1 MSEVAV
7 DAPPAKSSYPLFL
20 DEPTDVDLLSFDA
33 VASTVVDAL
42 LDPRLDPI
50 ALGLSGS
57 WGTGKTSVLRLIAQ
71 QLRVDD
77 DETPSRLV
85 IETDPWK
92 YDPQLGIKESLIGE
106 ILTAIEASPPAEGV
120 GAKSKVLVQRLLKR
134 IDWTKAMKLAA
145 KSSITVSLPSLDGVL
160 DMVKPKQEDGKEKLE
175 PITDMVQF
183 RAEFRDLLKSDDLNS
198 ISNVVVVVDDL
209 DRCLP
214 DTVVET
220 LETIRLFL
228 SVPKMSFVIAADEER
243 VAHAIATRY
252 PAGPETRV
260 GEETPAQ
267 LYLHKIVQ
275 TSVPVPA
282 LSDFDAEAYLVL
294 LQIRSLIEPD
304 EYERIVADV
313 SAARRVAVALETVAS
328 LQKDAFVEQRNNAAR
343 IRPIVHEKTKGN
355 PRRIKRFLNDLSV
368 RLSIAARRGIT
379 LDAATIA
386 KLMVLEQYL
395 PDEFKEVTGWLREQV
410 LRQNM
415 VALEAQAG
423 TPSTE
428 VESQTQE
435 TDDSAGNSGESTSK
449 LSKKEVKAEEAKPRF
464 SDALIRWA
472 RLSPPLAKKDIA
484 PYLVFAPSFKSVF
497 LASEGLP
504 ESIRD
509 IATQLLSRSPSEERR
524 DARTICG
531 LGVHPGLVRANKS
544 FSAEAFERAIQRTA
558 LVGEVGLDGAS
569 RVPIERQVATFRS
582 VLEVLQQHPRLV
594 SVHSAGA
601 HLRVLRELHRTPVEG
616 VILHWWRGDAELTEE
631 AFRLGCYFSLPP
643 AMMSSE
649 DTLRLIPRNR
659 LLPETDHP
667 YGDRRTRGNRRP
679 GSVDEV
685 ERRLSARA
693 GIEWVEIRTHFWW
706 NLARLVR
713 RVGVMERLGTGWQTT
728 IHGLDE

>member
-1 MSEVAV
+1 MSEHIADGATTV
-7 DAPPAKSSYPLFL
+7 DASYPLFL

-57 WGTGKTSVLRLIAQ
+57 WGSGKTSVLRLIAQ
-71 QLRVDD
+71 QLRVEGEDL
-77 DETPSRLV
+77 PSRIV

-106 ILTAIEASPPAEGV
+106 ILAALEAALPTEGA
-120 GAKSKVLVQRLLKR
+120 GAKSKAIVQRLLKR
-134 IDWTKAMKLAA
+134 IDWTKAIKLAA
-145 KSSITVSLPSLDGVL
+145 KSAITVTLPSLDGVL
-160 DMVKPKQEDGKEKLE
+160 ELVKPKQEEGKEKPE

-183 RAEFRDLLKSDDLNS
+183 RSEFRDLLKSDDLKP
-198 ISNVVVVVDDL
+198 IRNVVVLVDDL

-243 VAHAIATRY
+243 VADAIATRY
-252 PAGPETRV
+252 PATPEASA

-294 LQIRSLIEPD
+294 LQIRSLVEPD
-304 EYERIVADV
+304 EYAQIVADV
-313 SAARRVAVALETVAS
+313 SEARRGAVALETVTS

-386 KLMVLEQYL
+386 KLMVLEQYF
-395 PDEFKEVTGWLREQV
+395 PAEFKEVTGWLREQT

-415 VALEAQAG
+415 AALEVQAG
-423 TPSTE
+423 TPS
-428 VESQTQE
+428 VEDDDLAQE
-435 TDDSAGNSGESTSK
+435 PTSDPESAGTDGSADDTSASSRQDTKDEES
-449 LSKKEVKAEEAKPRF
+449 KPRF
-464 SDALIRWA
+464 SEALIRWA

-484 PYLVFAPSFKSVF
+484 PYLVFAASFRSVF

-509 IATQLLSRSPSEERR
+509 IATQLLSRSPSEARR
-524 DARTICG
+524 VTEDMLRS
-531 LGVHPGLVRANKS
+531 LQP
-544 FSAEAFERAIQRTA
+544 AEAT
-558 LVGEVGLDGAS
+558 
-569 RVPIERQVATFRS
+569 
-582 VLEVLQQHPRLV
+582 RLINHIGGV
-594 SVHSAGA
+594 IVDDPQKQSAGVVA
-601 HLRVLRELHRTPVEG
+601 MLRIARVQSGAVSAVVAALKRIKSADLKIGGLAQLQADDPQEIIEQLTTMANASGKPELIEALAAAKEG
-616 VILHWWRGDAELTEE
+616 I
-631 AFRLGCYFSLPP
+631 
-643 AMMSSE
+643 
-649 DTLRLIPRNR
+649 
-659 LLPETDHP
+659 
-667 YGDRRTRGNRRP
+667 
-679 GSVDEV
+679 
-685 ERRLSARA
+685 
-693 GIEWVEIRTHFWW
+693 
-706 NLARLVR
+706 
-713 RVGVMERLGTGWQTT
+713 
-728 IHGLDE
+728 

>member
-1 MSEVAV
+1 MNGRTSAETSC
-7 DAPPAKSSYPLFL
+7 APADIYYPLFL

-57 WGTGKTSVLRLIAQ
+57 WGSGKTSVLRLIAH
-71 QLRVDD
+71 QLRVDG
-77 DETPSRLV
+77 EEALSCLV
-85 IETDPWK
+85 IETDPWR

-106 ILTAIEASPPAEGV
+106 ILTAIEAALPSEGV
-120 GAKSKVLVQRLLKR
+120 GAESKMLVQRLLRR

-145 KSSITVSLPSLDGVL
+145 KSAITVTLPSLDGVL
-160 DMVKPKQEDGKEKLE
+160 ELVRPKQDEAEEKPE

-183 RAEFRDLLKSDDLNS
+183 RTEFRTLLESDGLNS
-198 ISNVVVVVDDL
+198 ISNVVVLVDDL

-243 VAHAIATRY
+243 VADAIATRY
-252 PAGPETRV
+252 PVAPESKAGD
-260 GEETPAQ
+260 ETPAQ

-294 LQIRSLIEPD
+294 LQIRSLVEPD

-313 SAARRVAVALETVAS
+313 SDARRGAVALETVTS

-386 KLMVLEQYL
+386 KLMVLEQYF
-395 PDEFKEVTGWLREQV
+395 PEEFKEVTGWLREQT
-410 LRQNM
+410 LRQNI

-423 TPSTE
+423 TPSLDE
-428 VESQTQE
+428 
-435 TDDSAGNSGESTSK
+435 D
-449 LSKKEVKAEEAKPRF
+449 EEAQEPEGGVEDTEEAQDSSGTDRPRKKQVGGEEPKPRF
-464 SDALIRWA
+464 SDGLVRWA

-484 PYLVFAPSFKSVF
+484 PYLVLAASFKSVF

-509 IATQLLSRSPSEERR
+509 VATQLLSRSPSEARR
-524 DARTICG
+524 VTDDMLRSLQPAQATRLINHMG
-531 LGVHPGLVRANKS
+531 GVIVDEPQK
-544 FSAEAFERAIQRTA
+544 Q
-558 LVGEVGLDGAS
+558 
-569 RVPIERQVATFRS
+569 
-582 VLEVLQQHPRLV
+582 
-594 SVHSAGA
+594 SAGVVA
-601 HLRVLRELHRTPVEG
+601 MLRIARVQ
-616 VILHWWRGDAELTEE
+616 
-631 AFRLGCYFSLPP
+631 
-643 AMMSSE
+643 
-649 DTLRLIPRNR
+649 
-659 LLPETDHP
+659 
-667 YGDRRTRGNRRP
+667 P
-679 GSVDEV
+679 GSVASVVAALKRIRPADLKIGGLAQLRAEDPKEIVDRLTAMANASGRPQLV
-685 ERRLSARA
+685 EAVA
-693 GIEWVEIRTHFWW
+693 AAKEG
-706 NLARLVR
+706 N
-713 RVGVMERLGTGWQTT
+713 
-728 IHGLDE
+728 